1 MTEDANDKLE
11 AIATIKKLIEGLEND
26 KLNIREKTREI
37 EDEINSLHK
46 NTRFF
51 KAILAAALALD
62 KTIELTLDKTTE
74 LTKSEN
80 QRIPLFSLA
89 DIITGIVINFEKEGF
104 IKIVKEEK

>member
-1 MTEDANDKLE
+1 M
-11 AIATIKKLIEGLEND
+11 
-26 KLNIREKTREI
+26 
-37 EDEINSLHK
+37 EINKESELGKLLKKIIEEQGTSNNGEKIKEMTNEIGSLHK
-46 NTRFF
+46 DTKFF

-62 KTIELTLDKTTE
+62 KTTE
-74 LTKSEN
+74 FTESKN